1 MGGSRDGVKGGKSSP
16 CPGAHSGVVQMGIC
30 GEAGEQQPREV
41 GDGGCVSL
49 EMGDKPGWLG
59 ATLCSLQPGIVSPPK
74 LGCMD

>member
-1 MGGSRDGVKGGKSSP
+1 M
-16 CPGAHSGVVQMGIC
+16 VQMGIC

-59 ATLCSLQPGIVSPPK
+59 ATLCSHAARGSACSPASC
-74 LGCMD
+74 LLLSSAAWIN